1 MFLFLWGITA
11 FDIGMST
18 SGITCPAVA
27 SLSLLV
33 NIWGGL
39 DALLRFPAAHELES
53 FFSVKQFCLLSL
65 KTFGYAF
72 GFSSFREHIGK
83 FIVVLL
89 LNIWAPPVLY
99 LMALPLDPFEQVV
112 KDDEYDVDLAF
123 RDALQW
129 ASQSDQCL
137 PIVQSHEYCTNV
149 ALRISSLRL
158 VVGHEYES
166 TPLCISGSAPD
177 LLEFSP
183 HADLPQVALEPF
195 RKSTLPRGSG
205 VPCPPGFLGKLELLW
220 RGCWA
225 GVGLA
230 SSAGERSTDSSPG
243 ARRLTPQRLAPVA
256 WRAGTGALGMAPCYV
271 LFGTP
276 TMRGDLPVLVEQ

>member
-1 MFLFLWGITA
+1 MASQPMCTGSLAAIVILTLVVLALLVWIWGEYLDRHEHDPGRIRAVMFLFLWGITA

-123 RDALQW
+123 RVWHLATCSSERRRCVETCRCWWNRHLLA
-129 ASQSDQCL
+129 AS
-137 PIVQSHEYCTNV
+137 E
-149 ALRISSLRL
+149 RSSLARI
-158 VVGHEYES
+158 VV
-166 TPLCISGSAPD
+166 CA
-177 LLEFSP
+177 
-183 HADLPQVALEPF
+183 A
-195 RKSTLPRGSG
+195 
-205 VPCPPGFLGKLELLW
+205 
-220 RGCWA
+220 
-225 GVGLA
+225 
-230 SSAGERSTDSSPG
+230 SPG
-243 ARRLTPQRLAPVA
+243 YRRTFCKKGRSV
-256 WRAGTGALGMAPCYV
+256 
-271 LFGTP
+271 
-276 TMRGDLPVLVEQ
+276 